1 MTTWLPP
8 IPGLVRRDPEHRYWL
23 DDHLFPVSVTG
34 VLAHGKGKV
43 AMGRIEATRPVWEPR
58 GNACHRAMELFLTAR
73 RPAALRPA
81 ELGMESASPP
91 EADPLAELGD
101 LADGDH
107 ADWIHPLLNHP
118 RWEQVEVIAS
128 ERATCCIVRNVAG
141 TYDTAFLDERLP
153 IPAGRPEGVSGPARV
168 LADLK
173 SLGPNGSTYCTRAQL
188 GATWRWSGATATGS
202 MSARRSGAGRAT
214 PASRRCMAG
223 RSASLPGQRLT
234 PPTRRRTGPSEPQ
247 AAPSPQPKRPCLLSR

>member
-1 MTTWLPP
+1 M
-8 IPGLVRRDPEHRYWL
+8 E
-23 DDHLFPVSVTG
+23 
-34 VLAHGKGKV
+34 
-43 AMGRIEATRPVWEPR
+43 RIEATRQVWAPR

-81 ELGMESASPP
+81 DLGPGSPP
-91 EADPLAELGD
+91 EADPLAELGE
-101 LADGDH
+101 LADGDY
-107 ADWIHPLLNHP
+107 ADWIHPLLTHP

-153 IPAGRPEGVSGPARV
+153 IPTGRPEGVSGPARV

-188 GATWRWSGATATGS
+188 GGYMALEWSHGHWIDVGQTIWCRPGGTTFS
-202 MSARRSGAGRAT
+202 PLYGR
-214 PASRRCMAG
+214 
-223 RSASLPGQRLT
+223 Q
-234 PPTRRRTGPSEPQ
+234 E
-247 AAPSPQPKRPCLLSR
+247 CLVT